1 EGLIFHLGSCN
12 GCTREEALKRTVAGM
27 HAVLKNMLGKTQLIM
42 ENSAGSPRC
51 GSSIEELSYLYNEV
65 KSPRLKVCLDTQH
78 LFASGIDDRDGEI
91 LSQWLSDFDKQ
102 IGMDNIVCMHAND
115 SKTELGSC
123 HDKHENIGAGF
134 IGEAGFKNILKQ
146 PLLAGKPWILEVPGM
161 SGEGPDRANRD
172 ALERLG

>member
-1 EGLIFHLGSCN
+1 MQIVSAMKHILSETPESQF
-12 GCTREEALKRTVAGM
+12 
-27 HAVLKNMLGKTQLIM
+27 LIM

-161 SGEGPDRANRD
+161 SGKGRIGRTGCSGKV
-172 ALERLG
+172 RVRV